1 MRPGQARGTL
11 NGGGRPLSS
20 RRYPGVAAFTSG
32 RARYRQ
38 PCMLSA
44 AIQLS
49 AGPDPEANL
58 AAGISAVRAA
68 AAAGARLVVLP
79 EKWVAYGDPDLQ
91 ASAARTLEEWTALLG
106 PLAAELGIDLVA
118 GSVSER
124 QTGDDSRLRNL
135 SLHFGPDGA
144 VQAAY
149 RKIHPFDADVAG
161 RRYRESDDERPGDEL
176 VVAPLVDPAFMLGLT
191 ICFDVRFGELFG
203 ALAAGGANVIALPA
217 AFTEK
222 TTRDHWET
230 LVRARAIE
238 TGAYVIAANQF
249 GEHPGGSRT
258 GGRSLIVSPWGDVL
272 ARGSDD
278 HAEVL
283 LADLEPDAVAQAREA
298 LPVLQLRRPDVYQRA
313 PVAPRDRA
321 ALSD

>member
-1 MRPGQARGTL
+1 
-11 NGGGRPLSS
+11 
-20 RRYPGVAAFTSG
+20 
-32 RARYRQ
+32 
-38 PCMLSA
+38 MLSA
-44 AIQLS
+44 AIQLN
-49 AGPDPEANL
+49 AGPDPDANL
-58 AAGISAVRAA
+58 AAGIAAVREA
-68 AAAGARLVVLP
+68 AAAGATFVVLP
-79 EKWVAYGDPDLQ
+79 EKWVAYGDAALQ
-91 ASAARTLEEWTALLG
+91 ASAARTLDEWTALLG
-106 PLAAELGIDLVA
+106 PLAAELEIDLVA

-124 QTGDDSRLRNL
+124 QTGEDQRTRNL
-135 SLHFGPDGA
+135 SLHFGPDGSA
-144 VQAAY
+144 QGAY
-149 RKIHPFDADVAG
+149 RKVHPFDADVGG
-161 RRYRESDDERPGDEL
+161 RRYRESDDERPGDAL
-176 VVAPLVDPAFMLGLT
+176 VVAPLGDAAFTLGLT

-238 TGAYVIAANQF
+238 TGAFVVAANQF

-278 HAEVL
+278 HAEIL
-283 LADLEPDAVAQAREA
+283 LAELDPDAVAQAREA
-298 LPVLQLRRPDVYQRA
+298 LPVLQLRRPDVYRRA
-313 PVAPRDRA
+313 PAAPGDRA

>member
-1 MRPGQARGTL
+1 
-11 NGGGRPLSS
+11 
-20 RRYPGVAAFTSG
+20 
-32 RARYRQ
+32 
-38 PCMLSA
+38 MLSA
-44 AIQLS
+44 AIQLN

-58 AAGISAVRAA
+58 AAGTAAVREA
-68 AAAGARLVVLP
+68 AAAGATLVVLP
-79 EKWVAYGDPDLQ
+79 EKWVAYGDAALQ
-91 ASAARTLEEWTALLG
+91 ARAARTLEEWTALLG
-106 PLAAELGIDLVA
+106 PLAAELAIDLVA

-124 QTGDDSRLRNL
+124 QTGDDARLRNL
-135 SLHFGPDGA
+135 SLHLGPDGS

-149 RKIHPFDADVAG
+149 RKVHPFDADVAG
-161 RRYRESDDERPGDEL
+161 RRYRESEEERPGDEL
-176 VVAPLVDPAFMLGLT
+176 VVAPLADPAFTLGLT

-203 ALAAGGANVIALPA
+203 ALAASGANVLALPA

-238 TGAYVIAANQF
+238 TGAYVVAANQF
-249 GEHPGGSRT
+249 GEHPGGART

-272 ARGSDD
+272 ARATDD
-278 HAEVL
+278 AAEIIY
-283 LADLEPDAVAQAREA
+283 AELEPGAIAQAREA
-298 LPVLQLRRPDVYQRA
+298 LPVLQLRRPEVYHRA